1 MFPAN
6 LDLIRSKIS
15 ECTHTRALSTH
26 SRARALRAKKDI

>member
-1 MFPAN
+1 

-26 SRARALRAKKDI
+26 ARARALREKK